1 MRILVDIGHPANVH
15 LFKNTIWNLEN
26 KGHKVK
32 IVARGKENTLYLL
45 DAYGFEY
52 EVVGKN
58 YPNLI
63 FKMFNLLNVNYKMY
77 KVARKFN
84 PDVLVG
90 ESSMHVSQVSKLVRK
105 PSIIFDDT
113 EHAIE
118 HYLLFAPF
126 ADVICT
132 PSCYKR
138 KVNPKKHVKYKGYKE
153 LAYLHPNQFKP
164 DTAVLDELNLSK
176 DDKFIIVRLASWDSA
191 HDISDWGFKFKNEQE
206 ILDFLFKLENYGK
219 VLINSEI
226 KLSSKFK
233 KYMLPHLDDLHS
245 LLYYATLYIGEGA
258 TMASEAGVLGTP
270 WIFVSTRSRG
280 YLDDQEN
287 NYDLGFVISDSELAM
302 EKAFELLE
310 QTDLKKKWQKKR
322 EKLLS
327 EKMDV
332 TKFMTKFIENYPESF
347 FEYKKLKEY

>member
-1 MRILVDIGHPANVH
+1 MKIIVDISHPSHVH
-15 LFKNTIWNLEN
+15 FFKNTIRNLEN
-26 KGHKVK
+26 KGHEVK
-32 IVARGKENTLYLL
+32 ITARAKENTLYLL

-63 FKMFNLLNVNYKMY
+63 LKMFNMINVDYKMY
-77 KVARKFN
+77 KVARKFK
-84 PDVLVG
+84 PDILIG
-90 ESSMHVSQVSKLVRK
+90 ESSMYASQVSRLVRK

-113 EHAIE
+113 EHATE

-138 KVNPKKHVKYKGYKE
+138 KVNPKKHVKYNGYKE
-153 LAYLHPNQFKP
+153 LAYLHPKYFKP
-164 DTAVLDELNLSK
+164 DTAVLDALNLSK
-176 DDKFIIVRLASWDSA
+176 DDKFIIVRIASLNSA
-191 HDISDWGFKFKNEQE
+191 HDIADWGFKFKNEQE
-206 ILDFLFKLENYGK
+206 ILDFLSKLEKYGT
-219 VLINSEI
+219 VLMNSEI
-226 KLSSKFK
+226 KLSSKLK
-233 KYMLPHLDDLHS
+233 KYMLPQLDDLHS

-280 YLDDQEN
+280 YLDDQQN
-287 NYDLGFVISDSELAM
+287 NYGLGYRTSDSKLAM

-310 QTDLKKKWQKKR
+310 QNNLKKWQNKR
-322 EKLLS
+322 EKLLDD
-327 EKMDV
+327 KIDV
-332 TKFMTKFIENYPESF
+332 SNFMTELIENYQDF
-347 FEYKKLKEY
+347 LNGG

>member
-1 MRILVDIGHPANVH
+1 MKVLFKVGHPSHVH
-15 LFKNTIWNLEN
+15 FFKNVIWNLES
-26 KGHKVK
+26 KGHETK
-32 IVARGKENTLYLL
+32 IAATDKENVLQLL
-45 DAYGFEY
+45 NAYGFKY
-52 EVVGKN
+52 EIVGRERLGLARK
-58 YPNLI
+58 LI
-63 FKMFNLLNVNYKMY
+63 NMFKVDYKMY
-77 KVARKFN
+77 KVAKDFK
-84 PDVLVG
+84 PDILVG
-90 ESSMHVSQVSKLVRK
+90 ESSMTTAQVSKLVKK

-138 KVNPKKHVKYKGYKE
+138 KVNPKKHVKYNGYKE

-176 DDKFIIVRLASWDSA
+176 DDKFIIVRFASWNSA
-191 HDISDWGFKFKNEQE
+191 HDIADRGFKFKNEQE
-206 ILDFLFKLENYGK
+206 ILDFLSKLENYGT
-219 VLINSEI
+219 VLMNSEI

-233 KYMLPHLDDLHS
+233 KYILPHLDDLHS

-258 TMASEAGVLGTP
+258 TLASEAGVLGTP

-280 YLDDQEN
+280 YLDDQQT
-287 NYDLGFVISDSELAM
+287 NYGLGYVISDPKLAM

-310 QTDLKKKWQKKR
+310 QNNLKKKWQKKR

-327 EKMDV
+327 EKIDV
-332 TKFMTKFIENYPESF
+332 TKFMTEFIENYPESF
-347 FEYKKLKEY
+347 YEYKSET

>member
-1 MRILVDIGHPANVH
+1 MKVLFKVGHPSHVH
-15 LFKNTIWNLEN
+15 FFKNLIWNLES
-26 KGHKVK
+26 KGHETK
-32 IVARGKENTLYLL
+32 IAATDKENVLQLL
-45 DAYGFEY
+45 NAYGFKY
-52 EVVGKN
+52 EIVGRERLGLARK
-58 YPNLI
+58 LI
-63 FKMFNLLNVNYKMY
+63 NMFKVDYKMY
-77 KVARKFN
+77 KVAKDFK
-84 PDVLVG
+84 PDILVG
-90 ESSMHVSQVSKLVRK
+90 ESSMTTAQVSKLVKK

-138 KVNPKKHVKYKGYKE
+138 KVHPKKHVKYNGYKE

-176 DDKFIIVRLASWDSA
+176 DDKFIIVRFASWNSA
-191 HDISDWGFKFKNEQE
+191 HDIADRGFKFKNEQE
-206 ILDFLFKLENYGK
+206 ILDFLSKLENYGT
-219 VLINSEI
+219 VLMNSEI

-258 TMASEAGVLGTP
+258 TLASEAGVLGTP

-280 YLDDQEN
+280 YLDDQQT
-287 NYDLGFVISDSELAM
+287 NYGLGYVISDPKLAM

-310 QTDLKKKWQKKR
+310 QNNLKKKWQKKR

-327 EKMDV
+327 EKIDV
-332 TKFMTKFIENYPESF
+332 TKFMTEFIENYPESF
-347 FEYKKLKEY
+347 YEYKSET

>member
-1 MRILVDIGHPANVH
+1 MKVLFKVGHPSHVH
-15 LFKNTIWNLEN
+15 FFKNVIWNLES
-26 KGHKVK
+26 KGHETK
-32 IVARGKENTLYLL
+32 IAATDKENVLQLL
-45 DAYGFEY
+45 NAYGFKY
-52 EVVGKN
+52 EIVGRERLGLARK
-58 YPNLI
+58 LI
-63 FKMFNLLNVNYKMY
+63 NMFKVDYKMY
-77 KVARKFN
+77 KVAKDFK
-84 PDVLVG
+84 PDILVG
-90 ESSMHVSQVSKLVRK
+90 ESSMTTAQVSKLVKK

-138 KVNPKKHVKYKGYKE
+138 KVNPKKHVKYNGYKE

-176 DDKFIIVRLASWDSA
+176 DDKFIIVRFASWNSA
-191 HDISDWGFKFKNEQE
+191 HDIADRGFKFKNEQE
-206 ILDFLFKLENYGK
+206 ILDFLSKLENYGT
-219 VLINSEI
+219 VLMNSEI

-258 TMASEAGVLGTP
+258 TLASEAGVLGTP

-280 YLDDQEN
+280 YLDDQQT
-287 NYDLGFVISDSELAM
+287 NYGLGYVISDPKLAM

-310 QTDLKKKWQKKR
+310 QNNLKKKWQKKR

-327 EKMDV
+327 EKIDV
-332 TKFMTKFIENYPESF
+332 TKFMTEFIENYPESF
-347 FEYKKLKEY
+347 YEYKSET

>member
-1 MRILVDIGHPANVH
+1 MKVLFKVGHPSHVH
-15 LFKNTIWNLEN
+15 FFKNLIWNLES
-26 KGHKVK
+26 KGHETK
-32 IVARGKENTLYLL
+32 IAATDKENVLQLL
-45 DAYGFEY
+45 NAYGFKY
-52 EVVGKN
+52 EIVGRERLGLARK
-58 YPNLI
+58 LI
-63 FKMFNLLNVNYKMY
+63 NMFEVDYKMY
-77 KVARKFN
+77 KVAKDFK
-84 PDVLVG
+84 PDILVG
-90 ESSMHVSQVSKLVRK
+90 ESSMTTAQVSKLVKK

-138 KVNPKKHVKYKGYKE
+138 KVNPKKHVKYNGYKE

-176 DDKFIIVRLASWDSA
+176 DDKFIIVRFASWNSA
-191 HDISDWGFKFKNEQE
+191 HDIADRGFKFKNEQE
-206 ILDFLFKLENYGK
+206 ILDFLSKLENYGT
-219 VLINSEI
+219 VLMNSEI

-258 TMASEAGVLGTP
+258 TLASEAGVLGTP

-280 YLDDQEN
+280 YLDDQQT
-287 NYDLGFVISDSELAM
+287 NYGLGYVISDPKLAM

-310 QTDLKKKWQKKR
+310 QNNLKKKWQKKR

-327 EKMDV
+327 EKIDV
-332 TKFMTKFIENYPESF
+332 TKFMTEFIENYPESF
-347 FEYKKLKEY
+347 YEYKSET

>member
-1 MRILVDIGHPANVH
+1 MKVLFKVGHPSHVH
-15 LFKNTIWNLEN
+15 FFKNVIWNLES
-26 KGHKVK
+26 KGHETK
-32 IVARGKENTLYLL
+32 IAATDKENVLQLL
-45 DAYGFEY
+45 NAYGFKY
-52 EVVGKN
+52 EIVGRERLGLARK
-58 YPNLI
+58 LI
-63 FKMFNLLNVNYKMY
+63 NMFEVDYKMY
-77 KVARKFN
+77 KVAKDFK
-84 PDVLVG
+84 PDILVG
-90 ESSMHVSQVSKLVRK
+90 ESSMTTAQVSKLVKK

-138 KVNPKKHVKYKGYKE
+138 KVNPKKHVKYNGYKE

-176 DDKFIIVRLASWDSA
+176 DDKFIIVRFASWNSA
-191 HDISDWGFKFKNEQE
+191 HDIADWGFKFKNEQE
-206 ILDFLFKLENYGK
+206 ILDFLSKLENYGT
-219 VLINSEI
+219 VLMNSEI

-258 TMASEAGVLGTP
+258 TLASEAGVLGTP

-280 YLDDQEN
+280 YLDDQQT
-287 NYDLGFVISDSELAM
+287 NYGLGYVISDPKLAM

-310 QTDLKKKWQKKR
+310 QNNLKKKWQKKR

-327 EKMDV
+327 EKIDV
-332 TKFMTKFIENYPESF
+332 TKFMTEFIENYPESF
-347 FEYKKLKEY
+347 YEYKSET